1 MKFWENHSNNCPIF
15 LNNKILFFQIIQ
27 FLPSS
32 TYFYLIFLDIDLR
45 SLRAIRIIRLFRLAK
60 LIRYVKALDD
70 IGRTLKEKAPDILT
84 ALILIGILIFI
95 SSTLIYYAERDAQPD
110 VFSSIPASMWWAVS
124 TLTTVGYGDIY
135 PVTGVG
141 KLLGSIVAIL
151 GISAFAIPTAIL
163 SSAFRKK
170 D

>member
-1 MKFWENHSNNCPIF
+1 MITGRARYMTRPMLIID
-15 LNNKILFFQIIQ
+15 LLAIL
-27 FLPSS
+27 P
-32 TYFYLIFLDIDLR
+32 FYLVFLDIDLR

-70 IGRTLKEKAPDILT
+70 IGRTLKEKTPDIIT
-84 ALILIGILIFI
+84 ALILIGILIFM

-110 VFSSIPASMWWAVS
+110 VFTSIPASMWWAVS

-135 PVTGVG
+135 PVTGAG
-141 KLLGSIVAIL
+141 KVLGSIVAIL